1 MPLPL
6 PSCVLQ
12 FLKYEQTV
20 GVLAIVLGE
29 MKADVGYFFVILM
42 VLTVGF
48 GVAFATL
55 LRASQVLLPPLSP
68 PPPSPHHPPLHTA
81 PGAFS
86 RRFLQALMP
95 LPPPSLRASQVEPW
109 YVGCVQ
115 SGRLG
120 GATAGHHGLHRL
132 HLKAWGCPP
141 HSGGEER
148 PSRSDPTERPWP
160 FRRRPP
166 KLRDNVAAFDHPG
179 TASSA
184 ATRSGARSGASTAA
198 STSRSR

>member
-120 GATAGHHGLHRL
+120 GATAGPHARAPQPASEGLGLPSALGRRGEAQQVRSHRE
-132 HLKAWGCPP
+132 AVAFQ
-141 HSGGEER
+141 
-148 PSRSDPTERPWP
+148 TE
-160 FRRRPP
+160 
-166 KLRDNVAAFDHPG
+166 AAQ
-179 TASSA
+179 A
-184 ATRSGARSGASTAA
+184 A
-198 STSRSR
+198 